1 MTQVPAASRQT
12 HDKLVKIGASY
23 YDALDDNNGSLM
35 PFAKDCE
42 RRENGSVTAAPQS
55 ALCAVRLGQM
65 IVSRRRVLQQGVAAL
80 ASLPLLRQ
88 AAFAA
93 AMERSGLGQA
103 FKGVFLIGAAVSTQ
117 SLQQPIQPELDLI
130 AREFT
135 SITPE
140 NALKWGN
147 IRNGDSWNWEVA
159 DKYVDFG
166 TRNRMHVVGHTLVW
180 HSQIPRTAFQ
190 DAQGQPLGRTALLG
204 RMEQHIATLAGRY
217 KGRINAWDV
226 VNEAVDEDK
235 GWRKSAWFNQIGD
248 DFMEQAFRFA
258 HQADPQAK
266 LLYNDYNTHNPGK
279 TAFLVPILR
288 DYLKRGVPIHGIGM
302 QSHIGLDYPD
312 WQQFEDSIRAYAD
325 LGLDIHFTELD
336 IDVLPSRSTSADVG
350 TRETSGPGMDPYK
363 DGLPAQVALAL
374 ADRYEQF
381 FQLLLKYRRSVK
393 RVTTWGLHDG
403 MSWKN
408 DFPVRGR
415 TNYPL
420 LFDRQLK
427 PKLAQQRLMALA
439 RTL

>member
-1 MTQVPAASRQT
+1 MQRNIP
-12 HDKLVKIGASY
+12 
-23 YDALDDNNGSLM
+23 
-35 PFAKDCE
+35 
-42 RRENGSVTAAPQS
+42 
-55 ALCAVRLGQM
+55 
-65 IVSRRRVLQQGVAAL
+65 VSRSRRSLLKQGAGALVAW
-80 ASLPLLRQ
+80 PLLRQ

-93 AMERSGLGQA
+93 AVQRSGLGQA
-103 FKGVFLIGAAVSTQ
+103 FKGVFHIGAAVSTQ

-147 IRNGDSWNWEVA
+147 IRNGDAWNWDVA

-166 TRNRMHVVGHTLVW
+166 TRNGLHVVGHTLVW

-190 DAQGQPLGRTALLG
+190 DAQGQPLSRTALLG

-217 KGRINAWDV
+217 KGRIDAWDV
-226 VNEAVDEDK
+226 VNEAIDEDK
-235 GWRKSAWFNQIGD
+235 GWRKSAWLNQIGD
-248 DFMEQAFRFA
+248 DFMEHAFRFA
-258 HQADPQAK
+258 HQADPKAK

-288 DYLKRGVPIHGIGM
+288 DYLKRGVPIHGIGL

-312 WQQFEDSIRAYAD
+312 WQQFEDSIKAYAD
-325 LGLDIHFTELD
+325 LGLEIHVTELD
-336 IDVLPSRSTSADVG
+336 IDVLPSRNTSADVG
-350 TRETSGPGMDPYK
+350 AAREANSAELDPYK
-363 DGLPAQVALAL
+363 TGLPAQVAGAL

-381 FQLLLKYRRSVK
+381 FRLMLKYRRSVK

-420 LFDRQLK
+420 LFDRQLQ
-427 PKLAQQRLMALA
+427 PKLAQKRLMALA
-439 RTL
+439 GTL

>member
-1 MTQVPAASRQT
+1 MLRYDPLRHRNKKQRGSMRGNIPFSR
-12 HDKLVKIGASY
+12 
-23 YDALDDNNGSLM
+23 
-35 PFAKDCE
+35 
-42 RRENGSVTAAPQS
+42 
-55 ALCAVRLGQM
+55 
-65 IVSRRRVLQQGVAAL
+65 SRRSLLKTGAGAL
-80 ASLPLLRQ
+80 AGWPLLRQ
-88 AAFAA
+88 AAFSAA
-93 AMERSGLGQA
+93 VQRSGLGQA
-103 FKGVFLIGAAVSTQ
+103 FKGVFHIGAAVSTQ

-147 IRNGDSWNWEVA
+147 IRNGDAWNWDVA

-166 TRNRMHVVGHTLVW
+166 ARNGLHVVGHTLVW

-190 DAQGQPLGRTALLG
+190 DAQGQPLNRTALLG

-217 KGRINAWDV
+217 KGRIDAWDV
-226 VNEAVDEDK
+226 VNEAIDEDR
-235 GWRKSAWFNQIGD
+235 GWRKSAWLNQIGD
-248 DFMEQAFRFA
+248 DFMEHAFRFA

-288 DYLKRGVPIHGIGM
+288 DYLKRGVPIHGVGL

-312 WQQFEDSIRAYAD
+312 WQQFEDSIKAYAD
-325 LGLDIHFTELD
+325 LGLEIHVTELD
-336 IDVLPSRSTSADVG
+336 IDVLPSRNTSADVG
-350 TRETSGPGMDPYK
+350 AAREANSAELDPYK
-363 DGLPAQVALAL
+363 TGLPAQVAAAL

-381 FQLLLKYRRSVK
+381 FRLMLKYRRSVK

-420 LFDRQLK
+420 LFDRQLQ

-439 RTL
+439 GTL

>member
-1 MTQVPAASRQT
+1 
-12 HDKLVKIGASY
+12 
-23 YDALDDNNGSLM
+23 
-35 PFAKDCE
+35 
-42 RRENGSVTAAPQS
+42 
-55 ALCAVRLGQM
+55 M
-65 IVSRRRVLQQGVAAL
+65 ISSRRRVLQQGAAAL
-80 ASLPLLRQ
+80 ASWPLLRQ
-88 AAFAA
+88 AAFTAA
-93 AMERSGLGQA
+93 AERGGLGKA
-103 FKGVFLIGAAVSTQ
+103 FKGVFHIGAAVSTQ
-117 SLQQPIQPELDLI
+117 SLQQPIPAELDLI

-140 NALKWGN
+140 NALKWAN
-147 IRNGDSWNWEVA
+147 IRNGDTWNWDIA
-159 DKYVDFG
+159 DKYVEFG
-166 TRNRMHVVGHTLVW
+166 ARNRMNIVGHTLVW
-180 HSQIPRTAFQ
+180 HAQIPRTAFQ

-217 KGRINAWDV
+217 KGRIHTWDV
-226 VNEAVDEDK
+226 VNEAIDEDK
-235 GWRKSAWFNQIGD
+235 GWRKSAWLSQVGD
-248 DFMEQAFRFA
+248 DFMEHAFRFA

-288 DYLKRGVPIHGIGM
+288 NYLKRGVPIHGIGM

-312 WQQFEDSIRAYAD
+312 WQQFEDSIKACID

-336 IDVLPSRSTSADVG
+336 IDVLPSRNTSADVNSA
-350 TRETSGPGMDPYK
+350 RESNSAALDPYK
-363 DGLPAQVALAL
+363 DGLPAQVGLAL

-381 FQLLLKYRRSVK
+381 FRLLLKYRRNVK
-393 RVTTWGLHDG
+393 RVTTWGSHDG

-439 RTL
+439 GTL

>member
-1 MTQVPAASRQT
+1 MRGNFSFSR
-12 HDKLVKIGASY
+12 
-23 YDALDDNNGSLM
+23 
-35 PFAKDCE
+35 
-42 RRENGSVTAAPQS
+42 
-55 ALCAVRLGQM
+55 
-65 IVSRRRVLQQGVAAL
+65 SRRSLLKTGAGAL
-80 ASLPLLRQ
+80 ATWPLFRQ
-88 AAFAA
+88 AAFGAA
-93 AMERSGLGQA
+93 IQRGGLGQA
-103 FKGVFLIGAAVSTQ
+103 FKGVFHIGAAVSTQ

-147 IRNGDSWNWEVA
+147 IRNGDAWNWDVA

-166 TRNRMHVVGHTLVW
+166 TRNGLHVVGHTLVW
-180 HSQIPRTAFQ
+180 HSQIPRSAFQ
-190 DAQGQPLGRTALLG
+190 DAQGQPLNRTALLG

-217 KGRINAWDV
+217 KGRIDAWDV
-226 VNEAVDEDK
+226 VNEAIDEDR
-235 GWRKSAWFNQIGD
+235 GWRKSAWLNQIGD
-248 DFMEQAFRFA
+248 DFMEHAFRFA

-288 DYLKRGVPIHGIGM
+288 DYLKRGVPIHGVGM

-312 WQQFEDSIRAYAD
+312 WQQFEDSIKAYAD
-325 LGLDIHFTELD
+325 LGLEIHVTELD
-336 IDVLPSRSTSADVG
+336 IDVLPSRNTSADVG
-350 TRETSGPGMDPYK
+350 AVREANTAELDPYK
-363 DGLPAQVALAL
+363 TGLPAQVAAAL

-381 FQLLLKYRRSVK
+381 FRLMLKYRRSVK

-420 LFDRQLK
+420 LFDRRLG

-439 RTL
+439 GTL